1 MARRTERTFELATMR
16 DLIRDWN
23 RWTAAERVTAVALTF
38 GIVGTVCSAMLRT
51 LV

>member
-1 MARRTERTFELATMR
+1 MAMR

-23 RWTAAERVTAVALTF
+23 RWTAAERVTAVALAL
-38 GIVGTVCSAMLRT
+38 GISGTVCSALLRT

>member
-1 MARRTERTFELATMR
+1 MR

-23 RWTAAERVTAVALTF
+23 RWTPAERAGAVALTF
-38 GIVGTVCSAMLRT
+38 GIAGTLLSTLLRS